1 MNTKLTLA
9 AVLWLSG
16 FVAGVVLVGRW
27 RRRGQAQVVTP
38 TPEPVATEAPTASP
52 SKVKSAANRVAGPIV
67 AGAKADLVTVR
78 NATKKVSTRVTSPF
92 TKADAATLN

>member
-1 MNTKLTLA
+1 MNSRLKLA
-9 AVLWLSG
+9 AVLWVSG

-38 TPEPVATEAPTASP
+38 TPEPVATDAPTASP

-78 NATKKVSTRVTSPF
+78 NATKKVSTRVTSTISKP
-92 TKADAATLN
+92 DPATQN